1 MHASPQTRA
10 SFRLPC
16 RLTRRRFETFQRKN
30 TSWNIT
36 STETRSSRVQVQ
48 HSSTGFGRSA
58 LMLAPIRWASSISSL
73 VSFLIFLQDRYC
85 CLVKNVRSTGLSM
98 LQPDQIKVVILAVRR
113 KKWPR
118 ERNLVPTVYS
128 FVRYF
133 NGSKLR
139 TIDVGISS

>member
-58 LMLAPIRWASSISSL
+58 LMLAPIRCASSISSL